1 MIRELTGSMS
11 RLLSYT
17 VTEMMPLRPGV
28 QPKMVE
34 KTVQYSGEYRS
45 HLSFF
50 FQFRNIIMRW
60 HGSVIPF
67 ILPELAITIA
77 CSVIATSFCSDEDV
91 DPSGHMVVGTLL
103 AFLVVFRSQMAWGQ
117 YTEGR
122 AHVGAIVSR
131 SRALALEVLGG
142 LSTACAAEAATV
154 LPEEASECCRL
165 LKMFYYLCVEHLRST
180 DGHGAWEYAQRIA
193 HSFGTPREV
202 RRLLAEYGRAQ
213 PAFERLPVVPVDAE
227 AELMGSVAEAYRET
241 DREGTALHRL
251 QNRWQQ
257 SEMFSKESEA
267 YAKGP
272 PLAAHDATRGKPLL
286 VLLWLRQC
294 CGRVHARSGG
304 RVDLQYMS
312 NQLECLS
319 TAYCGIDK
327 VDTLVL
333 PLPYCQLLK
342 VFLLC
347 WVFSLPFVLAAE
359 CGLWL
364 TPTMMLIA
372 AAFFGLD
379 HVGAEL
385 EGPFGVDANDFPL
398 LRMGVA
404 LVDDLDAM
412 LRTAVGDVHSA
423 AERRARESEAAAAMT
438 IGDARDVDDSDH
450 GPVIA
455 AQRDWAYLNVTP
467 EQAVESGRSEAKER
481 PPGPG
486 EVWRF

>member
-1 MIRELTGSMS
+1 MR
-11 RLLSYT
+11 RLSYS
-17 VTEMMPLRPGV
+17 VSEIMPLRPGV

-34 KTVQYSGEYRS
+34 KTVSYAGEYRS
-45 HLSFF
+45 QFSFF
-50 FQFRNIIMRW
+50 TQFDNIILRW

-67 ILPELAITIA
+67 ILSELMITIV
-77 CSVIATSFCSDEDV
+77 CSIIATIFCGEEDI
-91 DPSGHMVVGTLL
+91 DASGHMVVGTLL
-103 AFLVVFRSQMAWGQ
+103 AFLVVFRSQMAWDQ

-122 AHVGAIVSR
+122 AHVGAMISR
-131 SRALALEVLGG
+131 SRALAVEVLGG
-142 LSTACAAEAATV
+142 LSTACAAEGATA

-165 LKMFYYLCVEHLRST
+165 LKMFYYVCVEHLRST
-180 DGHGAWEYAQRIA
+180 DGQVAWDYAQRVA
-193 HSFGTPREV
+193 HSFGTPREA

-213 PAFERLPVVPVDAE
+213 PAFERLQVVPVDAE
-227 AELMGSVAEAYRET
+227 AERVGSAAEPHRGVGVS
-241 DREGTALHRL
+241 DRDGAALHRL

-257 SEMFSKESEA
+257 SEVFSNESEA
-267 YAKGP
+267 YAREA

-312 NQLECLS
+312 NQLESLS
-319 TAYCGIDK
+319 AAFCGIDK

-359 CGLWL
+359 CGPWL
-364 TPTMMLIA
+364 TPTMTLIA

-398 LRMGVA
+398 LRMGVG

-412 LRTAVGDVHSA
+412 LRTAVGDVQAA
-423 AERRARESEAAAAMT
+423 AERRAREADAAAAAAAT
-438 IGDARDVDDSDH
+438 IGDGRDVDDSDH
-450 GPVIA
+450 SPVSA
-455 AQRDWAYLNVTP
+455 AQRGLVYKDVTP
-467 EQAVESGRSEAKER
+467 EQALEQGRSEAAER